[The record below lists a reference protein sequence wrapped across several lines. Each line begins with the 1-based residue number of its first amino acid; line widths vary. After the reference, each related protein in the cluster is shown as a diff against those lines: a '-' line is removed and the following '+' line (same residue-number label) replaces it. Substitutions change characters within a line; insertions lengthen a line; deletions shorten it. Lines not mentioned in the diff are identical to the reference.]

1 MKRILVCLLCA
12 FSLHVCLASYGQNIG
27 LDSYSKED
35 IPTPKECK
43 KICKQLEKEGWTVH
57 GAGYSLEESLTK
69 YYQRQE
75 ADHLYSIIGTGEAKN
90 INVAIRKA
98 TNNASIQYASL
109 KGVQVEGTEVSKI
122 QTSTSEDADN
132 GSETFS
138 SSFVSSVNQ
147 NVKSLKPYII
157 LKRQLT
163 NKKIEVQI
171 YCLVK
176 Q

>member
-109 KGVQVEGTEVSKI
+109 KGVQVGPHPALVVTDRK
-122 QTSTSEDADN
+122 
-132 GSETFS
+132 
-138 SSFVSSVNQ
+138 SVA
-147 NVKSLKPYII
+147 
-157 LKRQLT
+157 
-163 NKKIEVQI
+163 VQI
-171 YCLVK
+171 CRIGEIRFHPRFRTRLS
-176 Q
+176 